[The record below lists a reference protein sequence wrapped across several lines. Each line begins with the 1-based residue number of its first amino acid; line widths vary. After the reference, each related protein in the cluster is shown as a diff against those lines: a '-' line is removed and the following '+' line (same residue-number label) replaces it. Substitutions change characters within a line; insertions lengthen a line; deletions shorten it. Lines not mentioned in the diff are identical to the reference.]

1 VRLLHLTAGAGG
13 MYCGTC
19 LRDNTLAA
27 ELLAR
32 GHDVSLLPVYTPT
45 RTDERN
51 VSDGRVFFGG
61 ISVFLQQ
68 RVPLFRKTPA
78 ILDALWDVP
87 AIIKA
92 AAGRGVSVDPKDLGE
107 LTVSTLRGE
116 AGFQAKEIKK
126 LIAFL
131 QTRPPFDVILIPV
144 ALLIALAPPLKR
156 ALNRPIVCMLQ
167 GEDLFL
173 DGLAEEHRSLAKDL
187 IRAHAPHVDAFMA
200 TSDYYAGFMAG
211 YLGLRRETIHTVP
224 IGICLE
230 GHDSSPHPNRE
241 PFTLGY
247 LARIAPEKGLH
258 LLAEAYRILRKE
270 KGLPP
275 SKLCAAG
282 YLAPEHR
289 GYLRNIEGKLRDW
302 GLKDEFRYVGEVTRE
317 AKIAFLRELDVLSVP
332 SPYAEP
338 KGLYLLEAMAN
349 AVPWVEPR
357 HGAFVE
363 MEQKTGGGLL
373 FTPNDTP
380 DLATKILPL
389 ASDPKQRAEMGQR
402 GAEGVRKHYSAASM
416 AERTLEVYEQVINPA
431 KRPRAAAAGA

>member
-27 ELLAR
+27 ELRAR

-45 RTDERN
+45 RTDETN
-51 VSDGRVFFGG
+51 VSDGHVFFGG

-78 ILDALWDVP
+78 ILDFLWDVP
-87 AIIKA
+87 AVIKA

-107 LTVSTLRGE
+107 LTVSMLRGE

-131 QTRPPFDVILIPV
+131 QRKPPFDVVVLPV
-144 ALLIALAPPLKR
+144 SLLIGLAPPLKR
-156 ALNRPIVCMLQ
+156 TLKRPIVCMLQ

-187 IRAHAPHVDAFMA
+187 ILAHAPHVDAFMA
-200 TSDYYAGFMAG
+200 TSDYYLDFMAG
-211 YLGLRRETIHTVP
+211 YLGLARDTIHTVP
-224 IGICLE
+224 IGICLD
-230 GHDSSPHPNRE
+230 GHDPSPRPRHE

-247 LARIAPEKGLH
+247 VARIAPEKGLH

-275 SKLCAAG
+275 SKLRAAG
-282 YLAPEHR
+282 YLAPEHKA
-289 GYLRNIEGKLRDW
+289 YLRGIEDKLRSW
-302 GLKDEFRYVGEVTRE
+302 GLADEFRYVGEVTRE
-317 AKIAFLRELDVLSVP
+317 AKIAFLRDLDVLSVP

-349 AVPWVEPR
+349 AVPWVQPR

-363 MEQKTGGGLL
+363 MERRTQGGLL
-373 FTPNDTP
+373 FEPNDAG
-380 DLATKILPL
+380 DLATRVMAIANDPRL
-389 ASDPKQRAEMGQR
+389 ASELGRK
-402 GAEGVRKHYSAASM
+402 GAEGVKAHYTAARM
-416 AERTLEVYEQVINPA
+416 AERTLEVYAQVTGTVS
-431 KRPRAAAAGA
+431 RPRAAVAGA